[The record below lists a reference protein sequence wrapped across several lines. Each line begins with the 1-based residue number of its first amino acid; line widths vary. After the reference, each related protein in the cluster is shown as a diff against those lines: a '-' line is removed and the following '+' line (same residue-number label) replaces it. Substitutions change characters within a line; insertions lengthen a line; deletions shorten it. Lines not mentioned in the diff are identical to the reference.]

1 MCSDTNSQKAILM
14 EKQSSPFLCL
24 FSDKLK
30 VRFLFAM
37 EKRKKKSLYTPSAKC
52 PWDMTSPG
60 LITGNGSI
68 SVEWCKWWQIPSS
81 LIMRVQLI
89 GVTHR
94 DGHVLALGWG
104 GELPDWIIQK
114 WPVIGLSG
122 RSAFSSGWGL
132 RSLAF
137 RGSAHLSLLQC
148 VWWLKHY
155 SHLSQGERV
164 NSIQVLHM
172 SVSGNRLC
180 FWYICC

>member
-1 MCSDTNSQKAILM
+1 MVRKPSWWNSSHLRSYVSVLTNWKWDFCLRWRN
-14 EKQSSPFLCL
+14 EK
-24 FSDKLK
+24 K
-30 VRFLFAM
+30 
-37 EKRKKKSLYTPSAKC
+37 KKKSFYTPSAKC

-60 LITGNGSI
+60 LITGYGSI

-81 LIMRVQLI
+81 LIMHVQLI

-122 RSAFSSGWGL
+122 CSALSSGWGL
-132 RSLAF
+132 RPLAF
-137 RGSAHLSLLQC
+137 RGIAHLSLLQC

-155 SHLSQGERV
+155 SHLSQG
-164 NSIQVLHM
+164 
-172 SVSGNRLC
+172 
-180 FWYICC
+180 